1 MMPRLDGYQTCALI
15 KNSQNYQN
23 IPVIMLSSKDGLFD
37 QAKGRV
43 VGSDEYLTKPFSK
56 DELLNAIQSC
66 KFIISNL
73 RAKEMAR
80 ILIVDD
86 SPTETFR
93 FKEILTKHGYD
104 VLEASNGAD
113 GVTLAKAEQP
123 DLVLMD
129 VVMPG
134 VNGFQATRQIT
145 RDEDTKHI
153 PVVIVSTKDQ
163 ATDRV
168 WGKRQGAIDYLIKP
182 IEEKQLIDVIKQF
195 LN

>member
-1 MMPRLDGYQTCALI
+1 MT
-15 KNSQNYQN
+15 
-23 IPVIMLSSKDGLFD
+23 
-37 QAKGRV
+37 
-43 VGSDEYLTKPFSK
+43 
-56 DELLNAIQSC
+56 
-66 KFIISNL
+66 
-73 RAKEMAR
+73 R

-145 RDEDTKHI
+145 RDEETKHI

>member
-1 MMPRLDGYQTCALI
+1 
-15 KNSQNYQN
+15 
-23 IPVIMLSSKDGLFD
+23 
-37 QAKGRV
+37 
-43 VGSDEYLTKPFSK
+43 
-56 DELLNAIQSC
+56 
-66 KFIISNL
+66 
-73 RAKEMAR
+73 
-80 ILIVDD
+80 
-86 SPTETFR
+86 
-93 FKEILTKHGYD
+93 
-104 VLEASNGAD
+104 
-113 GVTLAKAEQP
+113 LAKAEQP

>member
-1 MMPRLDGYQTCALI
+1 MSYLF
-15 KNSQNYQN
+15 
-23 IPVIMLSSKDGLFD
+23 LS
-37 QAKGRV
+37 
-43 VGSDEYLTKPFSK
+43 
-56 DELLNAIQSC
+56 C
-66 KFIISNL
+66 
-73 RAKEMAR
+73 
-80 ILIVDD
+80 
-86 SPTETFR
+86 TER

>member
-1 MMPRLDGYQTCALI
+1 
-15 KNSQNYQN
+15 
-23 IPVIMLSSKDGLFD
+23 
-37 QAKGRV
+37 
-43 VGSDEYLTKPFSK
+43 
-56 DELLNAIQSC
+56 
-66 KFIISNL
+66 
-73 RAKEMAR
+73 MAR

-168 WGKRQGAIDYLIKP
+168 GGKRQGAIDYLIKP

>member
-1 MMPRLDGYQTCALI
+1 
-15 KNSQNYQN
+15 
-23 IPVIMLSSKDGLFD
+23 
-37 QAKGRV
+37 
-43 VGSDEYLTKPFSK
+43 
-56 DELLNAIQSC
+56 
-66 KFIISNL
+66 
-73 RAKEMAR
+73 MAR

-182 IEEKQLIDVIKQF
+182 IEENQLIDVIKQL

>member
-1 MMPRLDGYQTCALI
+1 
-15 KNSQNYQN
+15 
-23 IPVIMLSSKDGLFD
+23 
-37 QAKGRV
+37 
-43 VGSDEYLTKPFSK
+43 
-56 DELLNAIQSC
+56 
-66 KFIISNL
+66 
-73 RAKEMAR
+73 
-80 ILIVDD
+80 
-86 SPTETFR
+86 
-93 FKEILTKHGYD
+93 
-104 VLEASNGAD
+104 
-113 GVTLAKAEQP
+113 LAKAEQP

-168 WGKRQGAIDYLIKP
+168 WGKRQGALDYLIKP

>member
-1 MMPRLDGYQTCALI
+1 
-15 KNSQNYQN
+15 
-23 IPVIMLSSKDGLFD
+23 
-37 QAKGRV
+37 
-43 VGSDEYLTKPFSK
+43 
-56 DELLNAIQSC
+56 
-66 KFIISNL
+66 
-73 RAKEMAR
+73 MAR

-182 IEEKQLIDVIKQF
+182 IEEKQLIDVI
-195 LN
+195 